1 MKLGTKLSIVI
12 ITVSLINAVVTVLAT
27 TPDVKPAVSAA
38 AIVAVHAATLF
49 AAIISVHFIVT
60 KPLRSLREN
69 VKSYKSG
76 NRFRAVERGDE
87 IGELYNSFSD
97 LTGQIDAEKAAQNR
111 IIASISH
118 DIKTPLTS
126 VMGYTEFLKNPNLT
140 EARREKYINTIYEK
154 AKDIQ
159 DTVLGFDDYLS
170 HNLDLNLKCEFMTAG
185 ELLDRAAEHMST
197 DALGSGVRDRA
208 AEHMSTDALGSGVR
222 VVRDYEACR
231 DEQIYVDRQRLG
243 RVFMNTVTN
252 AVKHSGKDPV
262 TVTLSAEKRDGG
274 ILIKITDDGIGV
286 KKDQLEKIFEP
297 LYTTDNSRSVAGL
310 GLSICREIV
319 GSHGGTIHAESEYGK
334 FFSVCFTLP
343 TVSGR
348 KKPV

>member
-38 AIVAVHAATLF
+38 VIVAVHAATLF

-87 IGELYNSFSD
+87 IGELYNSFSG
-97 LTGQIDAEKAAQNR
+97 LTEQIDAEKAAQNR

-140 EARREKYINTIYEK
+140 ESRREKYINTIYEK

-197 DALGSGVRDRA
+197 DAF
-208 AEHMSTDALGSGVR
+208 GSGVR

-286 KKDQLEKIFEP
+286 KKDQLGKIFEP

>member
-197 DALGSGVRDRA
+197 DALGSGVR
-208 AEHMSTDALGSGVR
+208 

>member
-87 IGELYNSFSD
+87 IGELYNSFSG
-97 LTGQIDAEKAAQNR
+97 LTEQIDAEKAAQNR

-197 DALGSGVRDRA
+197 DAFGSGI
-208 AEHMSTDALGSGVR
+208 R

-286 KKDQLEKIFEP
+286 KKDQLGKIFEP

>member
-76 NRFRAVERGDE
+76 NRFRAVDRGDE
-87 IGELYNSFSD
+87 IGELYNSFNS
-97 LTGQIDAEKAAQNR
+97 LTEQLDAEKAAQNR

-197 DALGSGVRDRA
+197 DAF
-208 AEHMSTDALGSGVR
+208 GSGVR

>member
-38 AIVAVHAATLF
+38 VIIAVHAATLF

-87 IGELYNSFSD
+87 IGELYNSFSG
-97 LTGQIDAEKAAQNR
+97 LTEQIDAEKAAQNR

-140 EARREKYINTIYEK
+140 ESRREKYINTIYEK

-197 DALGSGVRDRA
+197 DAF
-208 AEHMSTDALGSGVR
+208 GSGVR

-286 KKDQLEKIFEP
+286 KKDQLGKIFEP

-319 GSHGGTIHAESEYGK
+319 GSHGGTIYAESEYGK

>member
-38 AIVAVHAATLF
+38 VIIAVHAATLF

-140 EARREKYINTIYEK
+140 ESRREKYINTIYEK

-197 DALGSGVRDRA
+197 DAF
-208 AEHMSTDALGSGVR
+208 GSGVR

>member
-38 AIVAVHAATLF
+38 VIIAVHAATLF

-140 EARREKYINTIYEK
+140 ESRREKYINTIYEK

-197 DALGSGVRDRA
+197 DAF
-208 AEHMSTDALGSGVR
+208 GSGVR

-286 KKDQLEKIFEP
+286 KKDQLGKIFEP

>member
-38 AIVAVHAATLF
+38 VIVAVHAATLF

-197 DALGSGVRDRA
+197 DALGSGVR
-208 AEHMSTDALGSGVR
+208 

-286 KKDQLEKIFEP
+286 KKDQLGKIFEP

-343 TVSGR
+343 TVSGI

>member
-140 EARREKYINTIYEK
+140 ESRREKYINTIYEK

-197 DALGSGVRDRA
+197 DAF
-208 AEHMSTDALGSGVR
+208 GSGVR

-286 KKDQLEKIFEP
+286 KKDQLGKIFEP

-319 GSHGGTIHAESEYGK
+319 GSHGGTIYAESEYGK

>member
-38 AIVAVHAATLF
+38 VIIAVHAATLF

-140 EARREKYINTIYEK
+140 ESRREKYINTIYEK

-197 DALGSGVRDRA
+197 DAF
-208 AEHMSTDALGSGVR
+208 GSGVR

-231 DEQIYVDRQRLG
+231 DEQIYVDRQKLG

-286 KKDQLEKIFEP
+286 KKDQLGKIFEP

-319 GSHGGTIHAESEYGK
+319 GSHGGTIYAESEYGK

>member
-38 AIVAVHAATLF
+38 VIVAVHAATLF

-140 EARREKYINTIYEK
+140 ESRREKYINTIYEK

-185 ELLDRAAEHMST
+185 ELL
-197 DALGSGVRDRA
+197 DRA

-274 ILIKITDDGIGV
+274 ILIKITDDCIGV

>member
-38 AIVAVHAATLF
+38 VIVAVHAATLF

-76 NRFRAVERGDE
+76 NRFRAVDRGDE
-87 IGELYNSFSD
+87 IGELYNSFNS
-97 LTGQIDAEKAAQNR
+97 LTEQLDAEKAAQNR

-197 DALGSGVRDRA
+197 D
-208 AEHMSTDALGSGVR
+208 TFGSGVR

>member
-38 AIVAVHAATLF
+38 VIVAVHAATLF

-197 DALGSGVRDRA
+197 DAF
-208 AEHMSTDALGSGVR
+208 GSGVR

-262 TVTLSAEKRDGG
+262 AVTISAEKRDGG

-286 KKDQLEKIFEP
+286 KKDQLGKIFEP

>member
-1 MKLGTKLSIVI
+1 
-12 ITVSLINAVVTVLAT
+12 
-27 TPDVKPAVSAA
+27 
-38 AIVAVHAATLF
+38 
-49 AAIISVHFIVT
+49 
-60 KPLRSLREN
+60 
-69 VKSYKSG
+69 
-76 NRFRAVERGDE
+76 
-87 IGELYNSFSD
+87 
-97 LTGQIDAEKAAQNR
+97 
-111 IIASISH
+111 
-118 DIKTPLTS
+118 
-126 VMGYTEFLKNPNLT
+126 MGYTEFLKNPNLT
-140 EARREKYINTIYEK
+140 ESRREKYINTIYEK

-197 DALGSGVRDRA
+197 DAF
-208 AEHMSTDALGSGVR
+208 GSGVR

-286 KKDQLEKIFEP
+286 KKDQLGKIFEP

>member
-197 DALGSGVRDRA
+197 DAF
-208 AEHMSTDALGSGVR
+208 GSGVR

-334 FFSVCFTLP
+334 YFSVCFTLP

>member
-38 AIVAVHAATLF
+38 VIIAVHAATLF

-140 EARREKYINTIYEK
+140 ESRREKYINTIYEK

-197 DALGSGVRDRA
+197 DAF
-208 AEHMSTDALGSGVR
+208 GSGVR

-286 KKDQLEKIFEP
+286 KKDQLGKIFEP

-319 GSHGGTIHAESEYGK
+319 GSHGGTIYAESEYGK

>member
-197 DALGSGVRDRA
+197 DALGSGVR
-208 AEHMSTDALGSGVR
+208 

-286 KKDQLEKIFEP
+286 KKDQLGKIFEP

>member
-197 DALGSGVRDRA
+197 DAF
-208 AEHMSTDALGSGVR
+208 GSGVR

>member
-38 AIVAVHAATLF
+38 VIVAVHAATLF

-197 DALGSGVRDRA
+197 DAF
-208 AEHMSTDALGSGVR
+208 GSGVR

-334 FFSVCFTLP
+334 YFSVCFTLP

>member
-38 AIVAVHAATLF
+38 VIIAVHAATLF

-140 EARREKYINTIYEK
+140 ESRREKYINTIYEK

-185 ELLDRAAEHMST
+185 ELL
-197 DALGSGVRDRA
+197 DRA

-319 GSHGGTIHAESEYGK
+319 GSHGGTIYAESEYGK

>member
-87 IGELYNSFSD
+87 IGELYNSFNS
-97 LTGQIDAEKAAQNR
+97 LTEQLDAEKAAQNR

-197 DALGSGVRDRA
+197 DAFGSGI
-208 AEHMSTDALGSGVR
+208 R

>member
-87 IGELYNSFSD
+87 IGELYNSFNS
-97 LTGQIDAEKAAQNR
+97 LTEQLDAEKAAQNR

-197 DALGSGVRDRA
+197 DAF
-208 AEHMSTDALGSGVR
+208 GSGVR